1 MDPLM
6 QYCCWEVNERYRMYA
21 MVGLGVEC
29 SVDKTYYISLQAA
42 NIDDVILGLGFW
54 GNKI

>member
-1 MDPLM
+1 MDQLM
-6 QYCCWEVNERYRMYA
+6 PYCCWEVNKRYGVYA

-29 SVDKTYYISLQAA
+29 SIVKTYYISLQAA
-42 NIDDVILGLGFW
+42 NIDDVFLGLGFG